1 VRTRILDIEHSV
13 GRTGIIT
20 PIAHLDP
27 VNVSGVMVSR
37 ATLHN
42 YEEMAV
48 KEVKIGDN
56 VFIIR
61 A

>member
-48 KEVKIGDN
+48 KGVKI
-56 VFIIR
+56 
-61 A
+61 